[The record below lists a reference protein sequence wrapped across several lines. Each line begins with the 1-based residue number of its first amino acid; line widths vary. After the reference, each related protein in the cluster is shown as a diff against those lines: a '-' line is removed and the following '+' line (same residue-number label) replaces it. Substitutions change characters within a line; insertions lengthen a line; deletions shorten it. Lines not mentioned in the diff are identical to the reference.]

1 MFNKVTIRNFRN
13 FHKIEVELTNKNIVI
28 GMNDVGKSNFLHAL
42 RLIFDK
48 KVRFEEIC
56 DTDFHQKNTS
66 APISIIITLD
76 ISDESKEDVQKI
88 LACVKEARI
97 QEDSKLF
104 YIKLEI
110 ESNLSNGYLKHYT
123 WGDDLGNLKEIKT
136 KGLGYLLLDDVF
148 NVIYIPSHI
157 ETAKIFNDI
166 RRNILQE
173 IEYSTNDEKIKSEI
187 FEGLKGVNDNIEKLS
202 SVKNIAEQ
210 INKNLEIFDESYKVK
225 ITSQSVVDDL
235 HKQLKIFTYEK
246 DEDILFPASGD
257 GRQKKIM
264 YAMLHYFLQKETR
277 KIPLLI
283 LEEPENHLY
292 LTAQIDL
299 SDTLFSS
306 TDIKYIFMSSHSAQL
321 LYYINSDCSLIRL
334 YRSKKISGNNNTS
347 SNSSKISEEYHQLK
361 RIYVEDMSKGYFAD
375 CVLLVEGY
383 SEKLLCDTI
392 LKKVLP
398 QNFYQKIYVLPVLG
412 TNFKPYRDLL
422 LNLGID
428 VILRTD
434 NDIYKNDI
442 YGLKRCYKI
451 LGKNFTKVV
460 PHEIKGI
467 KSEGEVSL
475 NIKKI
480 KLNEIYRRII
490 SFLKSKKIYLAEI
503 DLENDLKNAL
513 DESGIVSC
521 SFDGEEI
528 SNAELIVRLQD
539 KKWHNMYIFLRD
551 NSNKYKN
558 IFNDKRFEFL
568 KEVESCLN

>member
-88 LACVKEARI
+88 LACVKEART

-412 TNFKPYRDLL
+412 TNFKP
-422 LNLGID
+422 
-428 VILRTD
+428 
-434 NDIYKNDI
+434 
-442 YGLKRCYKI
+442 
-451 LGKNFTKVV
+451 
-460 PHEIKGI
+460 
-467 KSEGEVSL
+467 
-475 NIKKI
+475 
-480 KLNEIYRRII
+480 
-490 SFLKSKKIYLAEI
+490 
-503 DLENDLKNAL
+503 
-513 DESGIVSC
+513 
-521 SFDGEEI
+521 
-528 SNAELIVRLQD
+528 
-539 KKWHNMYIFLRD
+539 
-551 NSNKYKN
+551 
-558 IFNDKRFEFL
+558 
-568 KEVESCLN
+568 

>member
-1 MFNKVTIRNFRN
+1 MFNKLTIKNFRN
-13 FHKIEVELTNKNIVI
+13 FHNIEIELTNKNIVI

-66 APISIIITLD
+66 LPINIIITLD
-76 ISDESKEDVQKI
+76 ISDESNEDVQKV
-88 LACVKEARI
+88 LACVKEART

-104 YIKLEI
+104 FIKLEV
-110 ESNLSNGYLKHYT
+110 ENNLSNGYLKHYI
-123 WGDDLGNLKEIKT
+123 WGDDLLNLKEIKT
-136 KGLGYLLLDDVF
+136 KGLGYLLLDDIF
-148 NVIYIPSHI
+148 NIIYIPSHI
-157 ETAKIFNDI
+157 ETTKIFNDI

-173 IEYSTNDEKIKSEI
+173 IEYSADDEKIKGEI
-187 FEGLKGVNDNIEKLS
+187 FDGLKGVNNNIEKLS

-277 KIPLLI
+277 KIPLLL

-306 TDIKYIFMSSHSAQL
+306 RDIKYIFMSSHSSQL

-334 YRSKKISGNNNTS
+334 YKNKKSACNNTS

-361 RIYVEDMSKGYFAD
+361 KIYVEDMSKGYFAD

-398 QNFYQKIYVLPVLG
+398 QNIYQRLYVLPVLG

-428 VILRTD
+428 VIIRTD

-451 LGKNFTKVV
+451 IGKKFKKTV
-460 PHEIKGI
+460 PEEIKGS
-467 KSEGEVSL
+467 KSEDELIL
-475 NIKKI
+475 NSKKNR
-480 KLNEIYRRII
+480 LNQIYRRII
-490 SFLKSKKIYLAEI
+490 SFLKTKKIYLAEI
-503 DLENDLKNAL
+503 DLEYDLKNAL
-513 DESGIVSC
+513 EESGIVMC
-521 SFDGEEI
+521 NFEGEDI
-528 SNAELIVRLQD
+528 SNTDLVARLQD

-551 NSNKYKN
+551 NSDKYNN

-568 KEVESCLN
+568 KEVELCLK